1 MKEEQISYKYKRNED
16 IQMIITKTPFRM
28 SFFGGGTDMPS
39 FFQENGGAVL
49 STTFDKYCYVNV
61 RHLPRFF
68 DYSTELSYSKTE
80 RVTDVEDIQ
89 HPAIRNAMKFLD
101 MHEIRLTYEA
111 DLPARSGLGTS
122 SSFAVGM
129 LNAFYA
135 LKGKYADKKKL
146 ADEAIYLE
154 RELCMEAGG
163 WQDQIAASFG
173 GFNRINFTDEGY
185 EVLPIIISPER
196 KKQLNQ
202 NLMMFFTGFTRFSSD
217 VQKANAAGKV
227 DKTAQLKEML
237 SLVDEAEKVLT
248 DKSEAIKKANE
259 SGYLTIVVT
268 NQPVIAR
275 GEVSFEELEKIHNK
289 METLLGKDGA
299 YIDGLYYCPH
309 HPHKGYEGER
319 PELKIECECRK
330 PKPGMLIKAA
340 EDFNIDLEKSW
351 MVGDGE
357 NDVLAG
363 KKAGCKTVLIG
374 SQDYQQDY
382 TVSSLKEF
390 VDKML

>member
-1 MKEEQISYKYKRNED
+1 
-16 IQMIITKTPFRM
+16 M
-28 SFFGGGTDMPS
+28 SFFGGGTDIED
-39 FFQENGGAVL
+39 FFKENNGAVL

-80 RVTDVEDIQ
+80 RVTNIEDIQ
-89 HPAIRNAMKFLD
+89 HPAIKNAMKFLD

-154 RELCMEAGG
+154 RELCQEAGG

-185 EVLPIIISPER
+185 DVLPLIISPER
-196 KKQLNQ
+196 KKQLNR

-237 SLVDEAEKVLT
+237 SLVDDAEKVLT
-248 DKSEAIKKANE
+248 DKTADLDEFGRMLDHTWKLKRQTGNAVSTSNIDILYEKGIKAGALGGKLLGAGGGGFLVFYVQPEKQAEVREAMKELMYI
-259 SGYLTIVVT
+259 
-268 NQPVIAR
+268 PF
-275 GEVSFEELEKIHNK
+275 SFEDGGTRVIHYTP
-289 METLLGKDGA
+289 ES
-299 YIDGLYYCPH
+299 
-309 HPHKGYEGER
+309 YE
-319 PELKIECECRK
+319 PL
-330 PKPGMLIKAA
+330 
-340 EDFNIDLEKSW
+340 
-351 MVGDGE
+351 V
-357 NDVLAG
+357 
-363 KKAGCKTVLIG
+363 
-374 SQDYQQDY
+374 
-382 TVSSLKEF
+382 
-390 VDKML
+390 